1 MPRRVLEIAGDGRF
15 LHSQRG
21 FVIAEEGRDRVLVG
35 KAPIEDLSSI
45 VLSGFGNSISQELLS
60 RLAKNGVV
68 VVLTGSNQNPAAML
82 MPVIGNMEQAGRIDA
97 QIALSL
103 PLKKQLW
110 KSTVQSKIK
119 QQHLILKAIGEDKI
133 NLKGFANRV
142 KSGDPENLEAQ
153 AARRYWP
160 ALFGSLFRRNRDL
173 PGVNA
178 ALNYGYAILRA
189 TVARA
194 VVGSGLLPSLGLH
207 HRDPTNSFRL
217 VDDLMEPFRPF
228 VDLEVFILRDQL
240 DDEDLSKDVRK
251 ALVEIQHHDLQIGSQ
266 NETVSRAIYSTVQSL
281 IRVHES
287 KDAKA
292 LTFPI
297 KGPTYDQIIRLS
309 SDGSSLD
316 SAQ

>member
-15 LHSQRG
+15 IHSQRG
-21 FVIAEEGRDRVLVG
+21 FIIAEEGGDRIPVG

-45 VLSGFGNSISQELLS
+45 VISGFGNSISQELLS
-60 RLAKNGVV
+60 RLANHGVV

-82 MPVIGNMEQAGRIDA
+82 VPVIGNTEQAGRIDA
-97 QIALSL
+97 QISLSV

-110 KSTVQSKIK
+110 KATIQSKIH
-119 QQHLILKAIGEDKI
+119 QQDLVLKAIGEGGT
-133 NLKGFANRV
+133 NLKAFATRV
-142 KSGDPENLEAQ
+142 KSGDQENLEAQ

-160 ALFGSLFRRNRDL
+160 ALFGSMFRRNREL

-178 ALNYGYAILRA
+178 ALNYGYSILRA

-228 VDLEVFILRDQL
+228 VDLEVFLLRDQL
-240 DDEDLSKDVRK
+240 DAEELSKEVRK
-251 ALVEIQHHDLQIGSQ
+251 VLVGIQHHDLQIGSQ

-287 KDAKA
+287 RDAK
-292 LTFPI
+292 LLNFNI
-297 KGPTYDQIIRLS
+297 KGPTHDQLMQLS
-309 SDGSSLD
+309 SDEGALGRVE
-316 SAQ
+316 

>member
-45 VLSGFGNSISQELLS
+45 ILSGFGNSISQELLS

-82 MPVIGNMEQAGRIDA
+82 MPVIVNMEQAGRIDA
-97 QIALSL
+97 KIALSL

-297 KGPTYDQIIRLS
+297 KGPTYDQMIRLS

>member
-45 VLSGFGNSISQELLS
+45 ILSGFGNSISQELLS

-217 VDDLMEPFRPF
+217 VDDLMEPFRPV

-297 KGPTYDQIIRLS
+297 KGPTYDQMIRLS

>member
-45 VLSGFGNSISQELLS
+45 ILSGFGNSISQELLS

-119 QQHLILKAIGEDKI
+119 QQHLNGKHLG
-133 NLKGFANRV
+133 V
-142 KSGDPENLEAQ
+142 K
-153 AARRYWP
+153 
-160 ALFGSLFRRNRDL
+160 F
-173 PGVNA
+173 
-178 ALNYGYAILRA
+178 
-189 TVARA
+189 
-194 VVGSGLLPSLGLH
+194 
-207 HRDPTNSFRL
+207 
-217 VDDLMEPFRPF
+217 
-228 VDLEVFILRDQL
+228 
-240 DDEDLSKDVRK
+240 
-251 ALVEIQHHDLQIGSQ
+251 
-266 NETVSRAIYSTVQSL
+266 
-281 IRVHES
+281 
-287 KDAKA
+287 
-292 LTFPI
+292 
-297 KGPTYDQIIRLS
+297 
-309 SDGSSLD
+309 
-316 SAQ
+316 

>member
-45 VLSGFGNSISQELLS
+45 ILSGFGNSISQELLS

-110 KSTVQSKIK
+110 KSTVQYKIK
-119 QQHLILKAIGEDKI
+119 QQHLILKDICEDKI

-297 KGPTYDQIIRLS
+297 KGPTYDQMIRLS